1 QAAHK
6 LLGHDVAKLDDV
18 IAKEFGLSPAHRARL
33 ANRLVLRA
41 KSGAAAACDV
51 DSLVADYAQELGV
64 SIGKKRAQRASAAVD
79 SAALDGLE
87 ARVFGKDGVLARLR
101 DAIEPSDDGRVLDV
115 NAARANTV
123 DDREHDAAYFDSTR
137 AIFDDKKHVAFTSA
151 WAWARRDLFD

>member
-1 QAAHK
+1 
-6 LLGHDVAKLDDV
+6 
-18 IAKEFGLSPAHRARL
+18 
-33 ANRLVLRA
+33 
-41 KSGAAAACDV
+41 
-51 DSLVADYAQELGV
+51 
-64 SIGKKRAQRASAAVD
+64 SAAVD
-79 SAALDGLE
+79 SAALDALE

-151 WAWARRDLFD
+151 WAWARRDLFDPSVAPESVARRLDASGRALAMHMLSESPHDVRLAQIVSLSSPLSPSSSASHQLAFAGRTALVT